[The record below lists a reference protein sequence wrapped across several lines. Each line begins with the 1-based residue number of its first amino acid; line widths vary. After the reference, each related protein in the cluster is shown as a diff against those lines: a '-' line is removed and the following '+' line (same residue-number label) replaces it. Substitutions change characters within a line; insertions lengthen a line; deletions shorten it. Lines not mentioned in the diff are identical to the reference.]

1 MHNQMG
7 LRRFAF
13 YSVGTLPG
21 TDTGLT
27 ETRPYIGVATALD
40 DQRPSEP
47 YRGFAANKTLHKTEQ
62 RLPLTTRWAILR
74 KQFLRKV

>member
-1 MHNQMG
+1 MHNQME

-21 TDTGLT
+21 TSNGLT
-27 ETRPYIGVATALD
+27 ETRPDTVVARVLD
-40 DQRPSEP
+40 DQRPSVL
-47 YRGFAANKTLHKTEQ
+47 YRKDAANETLHKTEQ

>member
-7 LRRFAF
+7 QSRTFSNA
-13 YSVGTLPG
+13 GTLPG
-21 TDTGLT
+21 TSVVVT
-27 ETRPYIGVATALD
+27 ETRPYTDVATALD

-47 YRGFAANKTLHKTEQ
+47 YRGFAANETLHKTEQ